1 MPKKKKPVPTGKLKI
16 AMLGGL
22 YEIGKNLAVIEYG
35 DDMIVVDCGL
45 GFPDDDMLGIDMVIP
60 DISYLVQNEDRL
72 RGIVLTHG
80 HEDHIGA
87 LPYVLQQIS
96 PPVYGTPLTL
106 GILGV
111 KLEEHTYEKEPSLN
125 AVHAGDTIQL
135 GCFEIEFI
143 NVNHSIADAVCLA
156 IKTPLGTII
165 HSGDFK
171 IDLTPIESKM
181 IDLARL
187 GEPGDEGVLLLMCES
202 TNVERPGYTP
212 SERTVGASL
221 DQIFAKN
228 KDKRIS
234 IATFSSNVHRVQ
246 QIIYA
251 AEKYGRKVVIN
262 GRSMVNIVNVA
273 LELGYMHTAGNTI
286 IDINDIKRYN
296 PEQLVIVCTGS
307 QGEPMSSLYRMA
319 FSEHSK
325 IELSDNDVVV
335 ISANAIP
342 GNEKLVN
349 NIINELFR
357 KGANVI
363 YDAVVADVHVSGHAC
378 QEELKTMHALTRPKY
393 FMPIHGEYKHLATHR
408 KLAMDMGEA
417 PDRIFVSEIGK
428 VLEIDAEGAR
438 FNGTVPSGRI
448 LIDGYGV
455 GDVGSIVLRD
465 RRHLSQDGI
474 IVVTAAVSPSEG
486 LLMSSPEI
494 VSRGFIYVR
503 EGEEMMDEL
512 REITAGVI
520 EDCFDRYEDDFTVI
534 KGKIKDEVSKYI
546 YQKTKRKPM
555 VLPILLEI

>member
-1 MPKKKKPVPTGKLKI
+1 MASKLKI
-16 AMLGGL
+16 YALGGL
-22 YEIGKNLAVIEYG
+22 NEIGKNLYCYEYG
-35 DDMIVVDCGL
+35 SDILVVDCGM
-45 GFPDDDMLGIDMVIP
+45 GFPGDEMYGVDAVIP
-60 DISYLVQNEDRL
+60 DVSWLVQNRQKL
-72 RGIVLTHG
+72 RAIVLTHG

-87 LPYVLQQIS
+87 LPYVMQALDA
-96 PPVYGTPLTL
+96 PVPVYCTRLTAGL
-106 GILGV
+106 CQIKLAEHGLLEKV
-111 KLEEHTYEKEPSLN
+111 KLVTLE
-125 AVHAGDTIQL
+125 AGERFEA
-135 GCFEIEFI
+135 GCFSVELIH
-143 NVNHSIADAVCLA
+143 VNHSIADAVALA
-156 IKTPLGTII
+156 ITTPLGVVVHT
-165 HSGDFK
+165 GDFK
-171 IDLTPIESKM
+171 IDVTPIQGGM

-187 GEPGDEGVLLLMCES
+187 GELGKQGVLALLADS

-228 KDKRIS
+228 TDKRIS

-273 LELGYMHTAGNTI
+273 MDLGYMHAAPTTI

-319 FSEHSK
+319 FSDHSK

-357 KGANVI
+357 KGATVI
-363 YDAVVADVHVSGHAC
+363 YDAIVADVHVSGHAC

-393 FMPIHGEYKHLATHR
+393 FMPIHGEYKHLATHK
-408 KLAMDMGEA
+408 KLATDMGEA
-417 PDRIFVSEIGK
+417 PDHIFISEIGK

-438 FNGTVPSGRI
+438 FNGTVPSGKI

-474 IVVTAAVSPSEG
+474 IVVTAAVSPTEG
-486 LLMSSPEI
+486 LLMSGPEI

-520 EDCFDRYEDDFTVI
+520 EDCFDRYEEDFTVI

-546 YQKTKRKPM
+546 YQKTKRRPM
-555 VLPILLEI
+555 VLPVLLEI